1 MSFIAGIHHFLM
13 LCLEIN
19 ELEYN
24 SNCKIENILNG
35 LSFDFEAIDTIN
47 KRREAGLGKLKY
59 RSGILLQHI
68 FKRSHSENFYFF
80 DCPLKVYENHYEKRK
95 LLFLKLNRD
104 CVERDFIKTELQH
117 LANPTTKKNITFN
130 FSCVNEY
137 LEKNDKE
144 LIDFDRL
151 KNACYSLNSFIT
163 FDEKMGT
170 INYSGLAAD
179 LESSS
184 FTSRQKIEFLKNKLK
199 KFKKKKVSNPVQDAA
214 LNPNQLS
221 VNQIII
227 FLDQLGVFANP
238 QFENLSKNKQAKAI
252 SLLVGKNS
260 KNIKTAIEKLDKTP
274 SAIGQGFSKD
284 LAKIQELIAK
294 LE

>member
-35 LSFDFEAIDTIN
+35 LNFDFEAIDTIN
-47 KRREAGLGKLKY
+47 KRREAELGKLKY

-117 LANPTTKKNITFN
+117 LAHPATKKNITFN

-163 FDEKMGT
+163 FDENIGT

-179 LESSS
+179 LESAA

-199 KFKKKKVSNPVQDAA
+199 KFKKKEV
-214 LNPNQLS
+214 LNPEPEAPPKKPEQLS
-221 VNQIII
+221 VNQITI
-227 FLDQLGVFANP
+227 FLDLLGVFANP
-238 QFENLSKNKQAKAI
+238 MFENLSRNKQAKAI

-260 KNIKTAIEKLDKTP
+260 KNIKSAIENLDKPP
-274 SAIGQGFSKD
+274 SENGPGFSKD
-284 LAKIQELIAK
+284 LARVEALIT
-294 LE
+294 